1 MMRHALKIFGYSL
14 VLVSLCC
21 KPRPESSQPDTPV
34 KLDHLTD
41 LGHSTTDGGSGVLGR
56 LNTVE
61 IDLAEYRRA
70 VAQTRILRKWRSNA
84 ESPLE
89 ALSQTALKRKIML
102 RALEARLVRAEVT
115 RLDIPL
121 DTTQLQRL
129 IVNAAYGHPPDY
141 PISANR
147 VRAAAADMDKLE
159 AQIVARFETS
169 LAQVKRVAQDL
180 LEHQALAKHL
190 LDQTKPLLIK
200 RAWTD
205 ELRCVD
211 AELFLIPRVPTSRE
225 IDQAISNAQPAIKAY
240 YDGNPRLFNTPART
254 FVRRLLLPNRDAKK
268 DRSTKKALEAFR
280 QNVLDGEDMETL
292 VKQHGFPRD
301 RRTGGRK
308 TISEKKES

>member
-147 VRAAAADMDKLE
+147 VAPPRPTWINPRRKSWHDSKHLSRKLNE
-159 AQIVARFETS
+159 SPRPTRTS
-169 LAQVKRVAQDL
+169 GT
-180 LEHQALAKHL
+180 AKHL
-190 LDQTKPLLIK
+190 LTRLS
-200 RAWTD
+200 
-205 ELRCVD
+205 RC
-211 AELFLIPRVPTSRE
+211 
-225 IDQAISNAQPAIKAY
+225 
-240 YDGNPRLFNTPART
+240 
-254 FVRRLLLPNRDAKK
+254 
-268 DRSTKKALEAFR
+268 
-280 QNVLDGEDMETL
+280 
-292 VKQHGFPRD
+292 
-301 RRTGGRK
+301 
-308 TISEKKES
+308 